1 VRVSDKV
8 YVSLS
13 IPPPPRVLKF
23 VTSTLFPSTEP
34 HSCACYR
41 ETQYYPDSACIQ
53 REVRAYRI
61 SVDTLLFLE
70 TIVHFHGYTCY
81 KALHTGRQPP
91 ACGPPILRAKPSR
104 FRSQVR
110 RMYGEPVVLR
120 PSVDIFQLTSVTM
133 HPLSSC
139 NTLLHE
145 RRKVPSSHHLIMVV
159 ASSKYS
165 YSASLIQSHHFSTR
179 SLSPGPVHLLR
190 HLFSSQRF
198 ISTTNQNVEPL
209 HISNTAHGA
218 RLQSCCQ
225 GRTGHQYL
233 ATPSLHGTRA
243 TTSIN

>member
-8 YVSLS
+8 YISLS
-13 IPPPPRVLKF
+13 IPPPPHVLKF
-23 VTSTLFPSTEP
+23 VTSTLFSPRRHIVVLAIGE
-34 HSCACYR
+34 A
-41 ETQYYPDSACIQ
+41 QYYPDSACIQ
-53 REVRAYRI
+53 REVRAYHI

-81 KALHTGRQPP
+81 KALHTGRQSP

-120 PSVDIFQLTSVTM
+120 LPVDIFQLTSVTI

-159 ASSKYS
+159 ASSKY
-165 YSASLIQSHHFSTR
+165 LFH
-179 SLSPGPVHLLR
+179 SPV
-190 HLFSSQRF
+190 
-198 ISTTNQNVEPL
+198 
-209 HISNTAHGA
+209 
-218 RLQSCCQ
+218 
-225 GRTGHQYL
+225 
-233 ATPSLHGTRA
+233 
-243 TTSIN
+243 